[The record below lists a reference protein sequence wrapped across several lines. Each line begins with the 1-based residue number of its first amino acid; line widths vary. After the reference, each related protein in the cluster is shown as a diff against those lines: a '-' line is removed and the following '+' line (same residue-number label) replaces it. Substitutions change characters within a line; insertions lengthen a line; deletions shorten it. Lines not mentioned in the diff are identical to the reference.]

1 MLHYQ
6 PHNTVI
12 LPSLPEDKTYKAY
25 DMKCFHAAQSSNAE
39 NCIYKNFMQHLQ
51 CVPNTQMEIK
61 VLSAIQFTA
70 DLMELS
76 DAFIAKTLVEHGL
89 RAPRRSF
96 PASYLHH
103 VDRTLMRAGHR
114 LGGPSVSSV
123 ALRDFWNDI
132 GEDVFASFRYGYD
145 YRKEPAFAEC
155 C

>member
-1 MLHYQ
+1 MLRYQ

-12 LPSLPEDKTYKAY
+12 MPLLPEETGY
-25 DMKCFHAAQSSNAE
+25 DAKLCQGAQSSALE
-39 NCIYKNFMQHLQ
+39 SCIYKYFMQHLQ
-51 CVPNTQMEIK
+51 RVPNTQIEIK

-70 DLMELS
+70 DCMELS
-76 DAFIAKTLVEHGL
+76 DAFVAKTLVDHGL

-96 PASYLHH
+96 PVSYLHH
-103 VDRTLMRAGHR
+103 VDRTIKRSGYR
-114 LGGPSVSSV
+114 LGGPSASSV

-145 YRKEPAFAEC
+145 YRKEPVFAGC